1 MHMVFETIPVAN
13 MIAKAEVFP
22 ARDTIE
28 ANISSFVSLQTLLA
42 LAFFCPAMTQRIPYN
57 IVLY

>member
-1 MHMVFETIPVAN
+1 V
-13 MIAKAEVFP
+13 IAIAEVFP

-42 LAFFCPAMTQRIPYN
+42 LAFLSSNDPKEP
-57 IVLY
+57 L